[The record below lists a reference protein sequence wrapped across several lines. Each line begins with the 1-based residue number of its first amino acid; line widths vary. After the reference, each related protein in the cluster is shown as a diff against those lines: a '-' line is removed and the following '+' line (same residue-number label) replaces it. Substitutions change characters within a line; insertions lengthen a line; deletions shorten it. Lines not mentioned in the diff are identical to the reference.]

1 MLPSTPNA
9 QIRPIR
15 QVGTER
21 PPRHLCP
28 VRESNIA
35 TPTSGFDES
44 VRPEV
49 EGGFFPECSAAAATR
64 FWERRFKDLETNE
77 SEFLSVT
84 DLDESEE
91 CNDQDRR
98 TMAQSEPASSP
109 SGEEFSVLENNS
121 EQEIVRDGAQERLD
135 LSVSS

>member
-15 QVGTER
+15 QVSTER

-49 EGGFFPECSAAAATR
+49 EGGFFPECSAAATR

-91 CNDQDRR
+91 CNDQDTRP
-98 TMAQSEPASSP
+98 TIAQSAPASSP

-121 EQEIVRDGAQERLD
+121 EQEIVSDGAQERLD